1 MTKDNIKL
9 AIQDFEWVIKILESS
24 EDESHMKTTLKCF
37 SLWDS
42 KYSDS
47 GLTRLELDVLNKLKF
62 NFWSLYKDKNSKI
75 GTINI

>member
-9 AIQDFEWVIKILESS
+9 AIKDFEWVIKILESS
-24 EDESHMKTTLKCF
+24 EDESHMETTLKCF

-47 GLTRLELDVLNKLKF
+47 GLTRLESDVLDKLKL

>member
-1 MTKDNIKL
+1 MTKSNIKR
-9 AIQDFEWVIKILESS
+9 AIMDFEWVIKILESS
-24 EDESHMKTTLKCF
+24 EDENHMKTTLKCF

-47 GLTRLELDVLNKLKF
+47 SLTRLESDVITKLKL

>member
-9 AIQDFEWVIKILESS
+9 AIKDFEWVIKILESS
-24 EDESHMKTTLKCF
+24 EDESHMTTTLKCF

-42 KYSDS
+42 KYSDL
-47 GLTRLELDVLNKLKF
+47 GLTRLESDVLDKLKL

>member
-1 MTKDNIKL
+1 MTKSNIKR
-9 AIQDFEWVIKILESS
+9 AITDFEWVIKVLESS
-24 EDESHMKTTLKCF
+24 EDENHMETTLKCF

-47 GLTRLELDVLNKLKF
+47 GLTRLESDVLSKLKL

>member
-47 GLTRLELDVLNKLKF
+47 GLTRLELDVLDKLKF

>member
-9 AIQDFEWVIKILESS
+9 AIKDFEWVIKILESS
-24 EDESHMKTTLKCF
+24 EDENHMETT
-37 SLWDS
+37 S

-47 GLTRLELDVLNKLKF
+47 GLTRLESDVLDKLKL

>member
-47 GLTRLELDVLNKLKF
+47 GLTRLESDVLNKLKL
-62 NFWSLYKDKNSKI
+62 NFWSLYKDKNNKI

>member
-1 MTKDNIKL
+1 MTKSNIKR
-9 AIQDFEWVIKILESS
+9 AITDFEWVIKILESS
-24 EDESHMKTTLKCF
+24 EDENHMETTLKCF

-42 KYSDS
+42 KYSDLS
-47 GLTRLELDVLNKLKF
+47 LTRLESDVITKLKL